1 MSGARGFTLVEAI
14 VVVAVTAIVAAMLAL
29 FIRVP
34 LQGYLDATRRAELT
48 DAADT
53 ALRRLARDLRLALP
67 NSVRVS
73 TAGGR
78 TYLEF
83 LQTSGGGRY
92 RAEVDSGGSGDILD
106 FTAPDGS
113 FDVLG
118 PPVTLTPGEQNRIA
132 VFNLGVPGSDAY
144 AGDNTTPALSSA
156 GVTLNAIQIA
166 PLRFPYASPA
176 RRFQIVATPVT
187 YECDPAAG
195 TLRRYWNYAIAPAQP
210 SPPAGASSALLATR
224 VSACAVTYDAA
235 VVAQRAGLVT
245 LRLTLAQL
253 DESVTLYHAV
263 HVVNVP

>member
-1 MSGARGFTLVEAI
+1 MRARGFTLVEAI
-14 VVVAVTAIVAAMLAL
+14 VAVAVTAVVAAMVAI

-34 LQGYLDATRRAELT
+34 VQGYVDATRRAELA
-48 DAADT
+48 DAADG

-67 NSVRVS
+67 NSVRIT
-73 TAGGR
+73 TAGAR

-92 RAEVDSGGSGDILD
+92 RADVDGSGAGDVLD
-106 FTAPDGS
+106 FAAPDAS

-118 PPVTLTPGEQNRIA
+118 PAVTLTPGEQNLIA
-132 VFNLGVPGSDAY
+132 VFNLGVAGSDAY
-144 AGDNTTPALSSA
+144 AGDNLSAAASAAGTP
-156 GVTLNAIQIA
+156 LNAVQIA
-166 PLRFPYASPA
+166 PLRFPFASPA
-176 RRFQIVATPVT
+176 RRFQVVSYPVT

-195 TLRRYWNYAIAPAQP
+195 TLRRYWNYALAAAQP
-210 SPPAGASSALLATR
+210 APPSGGSSALLASR
-224 VSACAVTYDAA
+224 VSACAMTYDPV

-245 LRLTLAQL
+245 LRLTLTQL

>member
-1 MSGARGFTLVEAI
+1 MRCRGFTLVEAI
-14 VVVAVTAIVAAMLAL
+14 VVVAVTAIVAAMVAV

-34 LQGYLDATRRAELT
+34 VQGYVDATRRAELT
-48 DAADT
+48 DAADS

-67 NSVRVS
+67 NSVRIT

-92 RAEVDSGGSGDILD
+92 RAEVDGGGAGDVLD
-106 FTAPDGS
+106 FTAPDAS

-118 PPVTLTPGEQNRIA
+118 PPVTLAAGEQNRIA

-144 AGDNTTPALSSA
+144 AGDNLSAAGSATGTP
-156 GVTLNAIQIA
+156 LNAIQIA
-166 PLRFPYASPA
+166 PFRFPFASPA
-176 RRFQIVATPVT
+176 RRFQIVSYPVT

-195 TLRRYWNYAIAPAQP
+195 TLRRYWNYTIAAAQP
-210 SPPAGASSALLATR
+210 TPPAGGSSALLASS
-224 VSACAVTYDAA
+224 VSACAMTYDAA
-235 VVAQRAGLVT
+235 VVARRAGLVT
-245 LRLTLAQL
+245 LRLTLARL